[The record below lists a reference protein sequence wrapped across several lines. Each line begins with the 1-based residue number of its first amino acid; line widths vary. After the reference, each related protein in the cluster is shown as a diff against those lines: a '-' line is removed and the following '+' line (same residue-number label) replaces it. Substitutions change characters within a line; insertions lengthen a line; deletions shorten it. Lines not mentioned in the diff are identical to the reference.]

1 MEMVLVL
8 THLTGSEE
16 LDRQR
21 AEEYCRYA
29 AHKGKIPVSPFLCF
43 HGIFKDEL
51 GSAVEG
57 ILVSQLME
65 KADGI
70 WVFGFERGERRRL
83 MEAKV
88 RKMYGEK
95 AQYFS
100 HPEIGKELL
109 VCAMYSEELMERLED
124 MEGL

>member
-57 ILVSQLME
+57 MRLHCPAGRIPRPWSCGWWRKAGLWIL
-65 KADGI
+65 
-70 WVFGFERGERRRL
+70 
-83 MEAKV
+83 
-88 RKMYGEK
+88 
-95 AQYFS
+95 
-100 HPEIGKELL
+100 
-109 VCAMYSEELMERLED
+109 
-124 MEGL
+124 

>member
-57 ILVSQLME
+57 ILVS
-65 KADGI
+65 
-70 WVFGFERGERRRL
+70 RL

>member
-57 ILVSQLME
+57 ILVSRLME

-70 WVFGFERGERRRL
+70 WVFGFERGDREGAAGVRHVLRGTDRTIGRYGGIVRW
-83 MEAKV
+83 KV
-88 RKMYGEK
+88 N
-95 AQYFS
+95 
-100 HPEIGKELL
+100 
-109 VCAMYSEELMERLED
+109 C
-124 MEGL
+124 

>member
-51 GSAVEG
+51 GNAVEG
-57 ILVSQLME
+57 ILVSRLME

-88 RKMYGEK
+88 RKMYGDE
-95 AQYFS
+95 
-100 HPEIGKELL
+100 
-109 VCAMYSEELMERLED
+109 YSNA
-124 MEGL
+124 